1 MFYVYR
7 RVGDADWNFTFIRY
21 FERDLAGF
29 LAFKLDNAKSTSL
42 VSLKCLHQG
51 ESSTE

>member
-7 RVGDADWNFTFIRY
+7 RVVDTNRDFTFICY

-29 LAFKLDNAKSTSL
+29 LTFKLDNAKSTTLLSFKG
-42 VSLKCLHQG
+42 SHQG